1 MKKALGSIALCAWIA
16 LLGGAG
22 LAGAEESVTFRWAP
36 RDGSHYV
43 LESVLRQTKQ
53 IVGEQPQT
61 SATIM
66 RTAISIERNGDG
78 YTTTARPVSV
88 RIERNGQEVSDPV
101 MEALQD
107 VVLVYRIDA
116 DGRLKHVDG
125 FENLEDRLR
134 EKFPDEVVKSLGPA
148 LDENILVRQEQA
160 EWSGRYMDFVGES
173 VTIGDEWKGK
183 APLTLPS
190 GERIEYK
197 VVTSFPRLL
206 PCGAQSCVEV
216 RTTYAADT
224 LEVGEDG
231 DGKGAIVNGEIV
243 RVIEPDTMQIHSE
256 SVLRRLETFFQMPGG
271 KHVRGVLEEERDL
284 VYESEDSS

>member
-1 MKKALGSIALCAWIA
+1 MTQAFGRIVLYTWIA
-16 LLGGAG
+16 VLGGAG
-22 LAGAEESVTFRWAP
+22 SADAEESVTFRWAP
-36 RDGSHYV
+36 RDGAHYT

-53 IVGEQPQT
+53 VVGEQPHT
-61 SATIM
+61 SATIT
-66 RTAISIERNGDG
+66 RTAISIERTGDG
-78 YTTTARPVSV
+78 YTSTARPMSV
-88 RIERNGQEVSDPV
+88 RIERDGQPVSDPL

-107 VVLVYRIDA
+107 VVLVYRIDEQ
-116 DGRLKHVDG
+116 GRLKDVDG
-125 FENLEDRLR
+125 FENLEDRLK

-148 LDENILVRQEQA
+148 LDEKILVRQEQA
-160 EWSGRYMDFVGES
+160 EWSGRYEDFVGES

-183 APLTLPS
+183 APLTLPN

-197 VVTSFPRLL
+197 VVTGFPRQL

-216 RTTYAADT
+216 RTSYRADT

-231 DGKGAIVNGEIV
+231 RGKGAIVNGEIV

-256 SVLRRLETFFQMPGG
+256 SVLRRLETFFQMPDG
-271 KHVRGVLEEERDL
+271 KPVRGVLEEERDL